1 MGAKKQTRWE
11 NVMKPTQ
18 VRQEEFFEEIL
29 ALTVPECN
37 VEDGSVNQDHSR
49 ARLSGRYGHLS

>member
-1 MGAKKQTRWE
+1 MSLNPPRLGKR
-11 NVMKPTQ
+11 N
-18 VRQEEFFEEIL
+18 FFEEIL
-29 ALTVPECN
+29 ALTVPEFN